1 MAAKASVN
9 ITVTVSGL
17 GKATYTLPISFT
29 GTVPTV
35 VTPQYRLLAAGADE
49 ALPLGDITAVE
60 GVLIIASVC
69 NDGAIE
75 VDTSYEAAF
84 NAELT
89 MAEGEAQY
97 IKIAD
102 DAKPIHVKNA
112 DDAAGAY
119 EYLLFGTA

>member
-1 MAAKASVN
+1 MAGVATINLSLS
-9 ITVTVSGL
+9 VSGL
-17 GKATYTLPISFT
+17 GKATHTLPVSFT
-29 GTVPTV
+29 GTVPTGA
-35 VTPQYRLLAAGADE
+35 TFQYRALAAGASE
-49 ALPLGDITAVE
+49 ALPLGDIAAVE
-60 GVLIIASVC
+60 GVLIVASVC
-69 NDGAIE
+69 DDGAIE
-75 VDTSYEAAF
+75 VDTSFDAAF

-119 EYLLFGTA
+119 EYLVFGTV

>member
-1 MAAKASVN
+1 MAGVATINLSLS
-9 ITVTVSGL
+9 VSGL
-17 GKATYTLPISFT
+17 GKASYTLPVSFT

-35 VTPQYRLLAAGADE
+35 VAQGYRLLAAGASE
-49 ALPLGDITAVE
+49 ALPLGDVAAVE
-60 GVLIIASVC
+60 GVLIFAAVC
-69 NDGAIE
+69 DDGAIE
-75 VDTSYEAAF
+75 VDTSFDSAF

-97 IKIAD
+97 FKIAD

-119 EYLLFGTA
+119 GFLVFGTA

>member
-1 MAAKASVN
+1 MAGVANVN
-9 ITVTVSGL
+9 LSLSVSGL
-17 GKATYTLPISFT
+17 GKATYTLPVSFT
-29 GTVPTV
+29 GTIPTA
-35 VTPQYRLLAAGADE
+35 VTPQYRPLAAGAEE
-49 ALPLGDITAVE
+49 ALPLGAIAAVE

-69 NDGAIE
+69 DDGAIQ
-75 VDTSYEAAF
+75 VDTSFDTTF

-89 MAEGEAQY
+89 MAEGEACY

-119 EYLLFGTA
+119 EYLCFGTA